1 MINPLT
7 PGYYYPQQVFQHIYI
22 WSDRRAF
29 SAVKSRTGYSTRMFL
44 ASPAK
49 QFLTTSACLPACRPA
64 GHWNF
69 QWSSSVVWFHFV
81 ASSMNTPFNT
91 ILTSPASEGE
101 STKVN
106 STCTQHDAHHSSPQ
120 ASRSRMITVSP
131 FPSVLNPGNQVTPRR
146 DYCYPQKVS
155 AVRLGGI
162 YQLDISQCM
171 TKCKLWRT
179 QWQQQHVEW
188 WFSTLLCL
196 IKCGLLFEVTHC
208 YDVLWGVY
216 INFQPK

>member
-1 MINPLT
+1 MVRQEGHLVPWNHVLGT
-7 PGYYYPQQVFQHIYI
+7 QQECFWPVQQN
-22 WSDRRAF
+22 S
-29 SAVKSRTGYSTRMFL
+29 FL
-44 ASPAK
+44 LHLP
-49 QFLTTSACLPACRPA
+49 ACLPAGLPA
-64 GHWNF
+64 IETFNGAH
-69 QWSSSVVWFHFV
+69 QWFGFISLPVQWI
-81 ASSMNTPFNT
+81 PPLT

-146 DYCYPQKVS
+146 DYGYPQKVS

-179 QWQQQHVEW
+179 QSQQQHVEW
-188 WFSTLLCL
+188 CFSTLLCL
-196 IKCGLLFEVTHC
+196 IKLSVSYYLRLRIAMTFYGECISISNPNNVIKQFVCTPNN
-208 YDVLWGVY
+208 VV
-216 INFQPK
+216 

>member
-1 MINPLT
+1 
-7 PGYYYPQQVFQHIYI
+7 
-22 WSDRRAF
+22 
-29 SAVKSRTGYSTRMFL
+29 MFL

-81 ASSMNTPFNT
+81 ASSMNTPFNNSYVARERGW
-91 ILTSPASEGE
+91 IYQGQFYLHPAW
-101 STKVN
+101 
-106 STCTQHDAHHSSPQ
+106 CHHSSPQ

-131 FPSVLNPGNQVTPRR
+131 FPSVLNPGNQVTSRR

-179 QWQQQHVEW
+179 QSQQQHVEW
-188 WFSTLLCL
+188 CFSTLLCL
-196 IKCGLLFEVTHC
+196 IKLSASYYLKLRIAMTFYGECISISNPNNVIKQFVCTPNN
-208 YDVLWGVY
+208 VV
-216 INFQPK
+216 